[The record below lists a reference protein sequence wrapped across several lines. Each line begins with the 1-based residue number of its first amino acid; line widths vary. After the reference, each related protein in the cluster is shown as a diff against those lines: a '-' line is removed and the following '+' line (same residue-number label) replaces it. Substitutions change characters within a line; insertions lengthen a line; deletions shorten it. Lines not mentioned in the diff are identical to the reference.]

1 MFILIS
7 ILAVIGALLVA
18 VFMVAIIWTCAES
31 YSARA
36 KERSYESAKKYVRG
50 MLRCDSC
57 WFSEDPP
64 TENLIRNL
72 ASGMEVGQ
80 ARGQWNRERL
90 LLMAK
95 RRLAE
100 HAATVAE
107 QQAGNRA
114 QEFNHPN
121 QETKR

>member
-1 MFILIS
+1 MFILVS
-7 ILAVIGALLVA
+7 ILAVIGALVVA
-18 VFMVAIIWTCAES
+18 AFLVAIIIVCAENF
-31 YSARA
+31 SASA
-36 KERSYESAKKYVRG
+36 KNRSYESALEHVRG
-50 MLRCDSC
+50 MLRCDSH

-72 ASGMEVGQ
+72 ATGMGVGQ

-95 RRLAE
+95 RRLDE
-100 HAATVAE
+100 HAATIEE

-114 QEFNHPN
+114 QEA
-121 QETKR
+121 KS